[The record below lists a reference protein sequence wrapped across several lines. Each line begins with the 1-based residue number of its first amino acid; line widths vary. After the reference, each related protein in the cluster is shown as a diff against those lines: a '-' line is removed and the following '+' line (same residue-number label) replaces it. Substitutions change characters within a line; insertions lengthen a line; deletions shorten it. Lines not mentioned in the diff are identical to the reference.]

1 MISSDMLQLLQL
13 ELDAIVFIKS
23 YFTFLI
29 IITSYKKLLTKHTNI
44 SLIVAQIFKVFL
56 RTILF
61 KTAIIIHM
69 SEVHLPQD

>member
-1 MISSDMLQLLQL
+1 MICSDMLQLLQL
-13 ELDAIVFIKS
+13 ELDAVVFIKS

-29 IITSYKKLLTKHTNI
+29 IITTCKKLLTKHTNI